1 MKIHFVPCT
10 AIRLAATGVLLVSA
24 ACGSMNPYDVPE
36 GEGAFL
42 QNRVVKEGNA
52 MYRYQFV
59 HADDKFLDP
68 GFFTTEN
75 VYEAL
80 YTIPLGE
87 VSVHVMIEYF
97 PRLMKL
103 GAHFLPGNIREIHTR
118 VSFDAFEGQTYQ
130 VACEIK
136 NDLAHVWIEDMAGN
150 RVSGIATA
158 SDYYGYGLPDPA
170 Q

>member
-1 MKIHFVPCT
+1 MKMRIVPGT

-42 QNRVVKEGNA
+42 QNRIVKEA
-52 MYRYQFV
+52 RSMYAYQFLG
-59 HADDKFLDP
+59 ADYEFLKTWTKNDYHVQYPIPP
-68 GFFTTEN
+68 GEIS
-75 VYEAL
+75 VYVKIT
-80 YTIPLGE
+80 Y
-87 VSVHVMIEYF
+87 Y
-97 PRLMKL
+97 PRLMAL
-103 GAHFLPGNIREIHTR
+103 AAHYMPGNMREIHTR
-118 VSFDAFEGQTYQ
+118 VSFDAYEGETYQ

-136 NDLAHVWIEDMAGN
+136 NNLAHVWIEDVAGN
-150 RVSGIATA
+150 RVSGVVTA